1 MSISIEEAV
10 EKILAHVTPIQ
21 ETEVVDLSQAAGRIL
36 AEDVIASFNNPPFDR
51 TPVDGYA
58 CHYEDTLGAS
68 REHPAIL
75 QVVREIDAGDY
86 WDGKVYPGQAVR
98 IMTGAAV
105 PEGCDCC
112 IYQEV
117 TNYGEDQV
125 EIYKEHKKYQNYC
138 FAGEDFKKGDRLL
151 EKGMKLTFVEAAVL
165 AGMGRTEVSVL
176 RKPKIAVFTTG
187 DEVTDPGK
195 KLLPGKIYNSNQTLA
210 VARLQALGIQP
221 VIIETVKDDV
231 AVMAKA
237 LKAAADKA
245 DLIITTG
252 GVSVGKKDILHGAVD
267 LIKAE
272 RIFWGVAMKPGMP
285 TLFTVSGGTPIISL
299 SGNPFG
305 VAATMEYL
313 IRPALAKLAQNER
326 IAPVRVKGVMA
337 DTLSKSIRG
346 RRIVRAAY
354 RDGKFYLPKGLHS
367 NGVISSMAGCNCL
380 IDAHGEAG
388 DLVEGKEVEAIL
400 L

>member
-68 REHPAIL
+68 KEHPAVL

-86 WDGKVYPGQAVR
+86 WNEQVLPGQAVR
-98 IMTGAAV
+98 IMTGAAI
-105 PEGCDCC
+105 PPGCDCC

-195 KLLPGKIYNSNQTLA
+195 ELLPGKIYNCNQTLA
-210 VARLQALGIQP
+210 VTRLQALGIQP
-221 VIIETVKDDV
+221 IIIETVKDDV
-231 AVMAKA
+231 AAMAKA

-285 TLFTVSGGTPIISL
+285 TLFTVSGDTPIISL

-313 IRPALAKLAQNER
+313 IRPALAKLAQDER

-337 DTLSKSIRG
+337 DTLNKSVHG
-346 RRIVRAAY
+346 RRIVRASFKN
-354 RDGKFYLPKGLHS
+354 GKFFLPKGLHS

-380 IDAHGEAG
+380 IDAHGEEG
-388 DLVEGKEVEAIL
+388 NLVEGKEVEAIL